1 MPKGIR
7 LKPEQI
13 VAKLR
18 EDEVSVAHP
27 VGRAVVVRCDLQ
39 NPATC

>member
-18 EDEVSVAHP
+18 EIDLALVTRGP
-27 VGRAVVVRCDLQ
+27 LAVWTQLFMG
-39 NPATC
+39 TIK